1 MRKPCLLILCALLL
15 CGGRAWSQTAGCA
28 VADTLLTS
36 DTAGLKPSVLLRAT
50 VRASS
55 LRFEQQPKQQLT
67 LRGCPARD
75 RFIVTTR
82 TNLPTP
88 IQPGV
93 TYSNAVISIE
103 IRSYARCD
111 VAAGLSAA
119 LCSAADAADSKRSK
133 Q

>member
-1 MRKPCLLILCALLL
+1 MRKPCLLILIALLL
-15 CGGRAWSQTAGCA
+15 CGGRAWGQAPGCA
-28 VADTLLTS
+28 AGDTLLPS
-36 DTAGLKPSVLLRAT
+36 DSAAAKPSMLFRAT
-50 VRASS
+50 VHAAS
-55 LRFEQQPKQQLT
+55 LRFEQQTSQRLD
-67 LRGCPARD
+67 LLGCAARD

-111 VAAGLSAA
+111 VAAGVSAA
-119 LCSAADAADSKRSK
+119 LCSATDSSSSKRSK

>member
-1 MRKPCLLILCALLL
+1 VRKSCLLVLCLLL
-15 CGGRAWSQTAGCA
+15 LHTAQARAQLSSCTQ
-28 VADTLLTS
+28 ADTLLAR
-36 DTAGLKPSVLLRAT
+36 DTVGIKPAVLLRAT
-50 VRASS
+50 VRAEF
-55 LRFEQQPKQQLT
+55 LRFEQQPSQRLD
-67 LRGCPARD
+67 LLGCAARD

-111 VAAGLSAA
+111 VAAGFPAA
-119 LCSAADAADSKRSK
+119 FCSATDSGSIKRSK